1 MQLNRVGAAPRG
13 VALGT
18 KGSVALPVP
27 QGQAAW
33 GGSCGLG
40 SHWERPTAN
49 KSQKGQRSPALRCLR
64 CLAHHEGVGGEGWA
78 GSGDGVEPSSRAPA
92 LPKPTAS
99 SCSLPLPQP
108 SRAQAV
114 FWQHQQGIGQ
124 AGGQRRAAEP
134 RGAPASCQHQ
144 GTRAGSSS
152 CPQLPRHVQHRLFMG
167 RQRTLPQS
175 LSLITAALGTR
186 ESTSVRPAGRWG
198 CSIAAALPSLPGCST
213 GSLAPLQANTGPWRG
228 PGHPGGPGQE
238 GGSLQGCACWRGQS
252 GPARL
257 PAPSLSL
264 TQVGWH
270 LTPPGHAEHLHPSLC
285 AHCAP
290 NTTATKSP
298 EKRGTL
304 PPEGTCQACGHSSTR
319 AQRLQQGHG
328 CAQTARA
335 TRPQQLCPC

>member
-1 MQLNRVGAAPRG
+1 
-13 VALGT
+13 
-18 KGSVALPVP
+18 
-27 QGQAAW
+27 
-33 GGSCGLG
+33 
-40 SHWERPTAN
+40 
-49 KSQKGQRSPALRCLR
+49 
-64 CLAHHEGVGGEGWA
+64 
-78 GSGDGVEPSSRAPA
+78 
-92 LPKPTAS
+92 
-99 SCSLPLPQP
+99 
-108 SRAQAV
+108 
-114 FWQHQQGIGQ
+114 
-124 AGGQRRAAEP
+124 
-134 RGAPASCQHQ
+134 
-144 GTRAGSSS
+144 
-152 CPQLPRHVQHRLFMG
+152 MG

-198 CSIAAALPSLPGCST
+198 CNIAAALPSLPGCST